1 MAWCLSICEPPRA
14 IGAKFGDEMDLACA
28 EFVAEDLWLQSLK
41 VTSTSNAD
49 SDSEPLETELESVSP
64 ASLPDLQ

>member
-1 MAWCLSICEPPRA
+1 
-14 IGAKFGDEMDLACA
+14 MDLACA

-49 SDSEPLETELESVSP
+49 SDSETAGDRVGVGVTCIASGQPCPTNPNQGVP
-64 ASLPDLQ
+64 A